1 MLGTLFAIPENSG
14 NLRQTKKKI
23 TVSFTEKTREMTTVC
38 HIFFLVTDIS
48 NFAKNLNQI

>member
-38 HIFFLVTDIS
+38 HFFG
-48 NFAKNLNQI
+48 N

>member
-38 HIFFLVTDIS
+38 HFFLDIS
-48 NFAKNLNQI
+48 NFARNLNQI